1 MERTKKG
8 TLTKYLLLKD
18 LTPNQISTEMRDVLG
33 DDAPS
38 QATIYGRVAEFNE
51 VDSRL
56 KTSTVLDALLT
67 CSDDNVQS
75 VQDMTQ

>member
-51 VDSRL
+51 VDSRV
-56 KTSTVLDALLT
+56 KTSTVLDT
-67 CSDDNVQS
+67 CSGDNVQS